1 MSADLEKYE
10 SAFVNA
16 FNVDAQTARTLK
28 YQDIPAWDSVGHMTL
43 IAELE
48 DAFDITME
56 TDDMIALS
64 SFEVGKNILAQ
75 KYDVQF

>member
-1 MSADLEKYE
+1 MATNLEKYE

-16 FNVDAQTARTLK
+16 FNVDADTAKNLK
-28 YQDIPAWDSVGHMTL
+28 FQDIPAWDSVGHMTL

>member
-1 MSADLEKYE
+1 MATNLEKYE

-16 FNVDAQTARTLK
+16 FNVDAETAKNLK

-56 TDDMIALS
+56 TDDMLALS

>member
-1 MSADLEKYE
+1 MATNLEKYE

-16 FNVDAQTARTLK
+16 FNVDAETAKNLK

>member
-48 DAFDITME
+48 DAFDVTME